1 MCDLLFLNIQSYYLL
16 YKMKFEE
23 KKPTLINAIW
33 ITLSANSQRAT
44 VTT

>member
-16 YKMKFEE
+16 YKMKLE
-23 KKPTLINAIW
+23 KTPTLINAIW
-33 ITLSANSQRAT
+33 ITLSANSQCAI